1 MDFCNSLLFYCYMCL
16 SITNPFLFLELL
28 HYNIYLGP
36 YTFCNSFIISLL
48 HVSIYNNFFYLNY
61 TTKEISSIFPFWT
74 FHLYVAIFQQHLY
87 MEYISISWSD
97 IPELVIPILLTRKQ
111 LNQWVLVVMLKSS
124 HRKCQLSAPYL
135 MWSRK
140 SLLVT
145 PGF

>member
-16 SITNPFLFLELL
+16 SITIPFLFLELL

-36 YTFCNSFIISLL
+36 YTFCNSFFISLL
-48 HVSIYNNFFYLNY
+48 HMSIYNNFFYLNY
-61 TTKEISSIFPFWT
+61 TTKEITSIFPFWT

-87 MEYISISWSD
+87 MA
-97 IPELVIPILLTRKQ
+97 ELVLPILLTRKQ

-124 HRKCQLSAPYL
+124 HRKCQLAAPYL

-140 SLLVT
+140 SLNVT